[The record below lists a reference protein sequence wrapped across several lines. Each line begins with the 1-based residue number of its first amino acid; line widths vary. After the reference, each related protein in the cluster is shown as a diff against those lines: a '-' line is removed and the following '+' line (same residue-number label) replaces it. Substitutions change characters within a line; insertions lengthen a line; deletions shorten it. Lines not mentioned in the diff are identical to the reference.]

1 MTNLT
6 PPTDTELYPA
16 QTYDLG
22 LCVQTNPGQDPALVA
37 EEAVEIII
45 RSLRDCGEHE
55 LADALT

>member
-1 MTNLT
+1 M
-6 PPTDTELYPA
+6 TDTELYPA

-22 LCVQTNPGQDPALVA
+22 LCVQTRPGQDPALVA

-55 LADALT
+55 LADTLT

>member
-1 MTNLT
+1 MT
-6 PPTDTELYPA
+6 DAELYPA

-22 LCVQTNPGQDPALVA
+22 LCVQTRPGQDPTMVA